1 MIPPGISPYLQFAQ
15 LSFPI
20 YKNDVY
26 GAALGNSA
34 LGAEN
39 FMRYGASMAVPLFTV
54 QLVDSIG
61 FDWTCSLLA
70 FITLVLVPVPW
81 VFFKFGPT
89 LRAKSTYVPQETV
102 DDNAS
107 AIELSFVQEETETV

>member
-1 MIPPGISPYLQFAQ
+1 MQ

-39 FMRYGASMAVPLFTV
+39 IMRYGASMAIPLFTV
-54 QLVDSIG
+54 QLVEAMG

-70 FITLVLVPVPW
+70 FVALVLVPVPW
-81 VFFKFGPT
+81 VFFQFGPR
-89 LRAKSTYVPQETV
+89 LRAKSTYVPHVVVDATAIKRTSGQNGIETV
-102 DDNAS
+102 
-107 AIELSFVQEETETV
+107 

>member
-1 MIPPGISPYLQFAQ
+1 VQ

-39 FMRYGASMAVPLFTV
+39 IMRYGASMAIPLFTV
-54 QLVDSIG
+54 QLVEAIG

-70 FITLVLVPVPW
+70 FVALVLVPVPW
-81 VFFKFGPT
+81 VFFQFGPR
-89 LRAKSTYVPQETV
+89 LRAKSTYVPHVAVDDTAIKRMSGQNDIETV
-102 DDNAS
+102 
-107 AIELSFVQEETETV
+107 